1 MRLLS
6 RLPAPLAS
14 ARVRLA
20 VMYTAAMVV
29 VAAFLV
35 GGVNLALSGVLGTQ
49 GTSTSVVFES
59 DLLSELGVPLQI
71 RLEDAVS
78 DAEAQARAQA
88 LTDLR
93 TVSIVGLTML
103 VPISLI
109 VSWVVAG
116 RVLRPID
123 RITAVAR
130 DIEAN
135 DLSRRI
141 HLTGPDDEL
150 RRLADTFDGM
160 LDRIDGGVRAQR
172 ALIED
177 ASHELRNPLAVVRTH
192 LDVALADPTDVDGLR
207 DAAEV
212 ARRAADR
219 MAGTIDDL
227 LAALRDEGRRPVAA
241 PVDLAFLAAET
252 GAEFEAPAAAG
263 GCTLSYRV
271 EPGLALTGDA
281 ESLKRALANLLQ
293 NALRVAPAGSTVT
306 IGAGR
311 LGAWLW
317 LGVRDL
323 GPGIAPEQQP
333 SVFRRAWHEGRP
345 GAPGEARGIGL
356 ALVRQIAEAHGG
368 RVSVTSAVGA
378 GASFV
383 LWLPDRTRPEAP
395 TTDELRGVA
404 DPLWAAAREAAA
416 REAAPVAD
424 PPPAADAAP
433 ATGAADGADAG
444 DGAGAAD
451 GADVYPALIP
461 DVRPA

>member
-1 MRLLS
+1 MSVLS

-29 VAAFLV
+29 VAMILV
-35 GGVNLALSGVLGTQ
+35 GGVNVALSGVLGMQ

-78 DAEAQARAQA
+78 DAEAQARTQA
-88 LTDLR
+88 LGDLR
-93 TVSIVGLTML
+93 TVSILGLGAL
-103 VPISLI
+103 VPISLV

-123 RITAVAR
+123 RIAAVAR
-130 DIEAN
+130 DIEAH

-160 LDRIDGGVRAQR
+160 LERIEGSVRSQR

-177 ASHELRNPLAVVRTH
+177 ASHELRNPLAVMRTN

-212 ARRAADR
+212 SRRAADR
-219 MAGTIDDL
+219 MAGTIEDL
-227 LAALRDEGRRPVAA
+227 LAALRDEGRHPVAG
-241 PVDLAFLAAET
+241 PVDLAFLAVET
-252 GAEFEAPAAAG
+252 GAEFEAPAAAQ
-263 GCTLSYRV
+263 GCAVAYRV
-271 EPGLALTGDA
+271 EPGLAITADGQA
-281 ESLKRALANLLQ
+281 LKRALANLLQ
-293 NALRVAPAGSTVT
+293 NALRVAPAASTVT
-306 IGAGR
+306 VGAGR
-311 LGAWLW
+311 SGGWLW
-317 LGVRDL
+317 IGVRDH
-323 GPGIAPEQQP
+323 GPGIAPDVQP
-333 SVFRRAWHEGRP
+333 YVFRRAWHEGRA

-368 RVSVTSAVGA
+368 RVSVTSAPSA
-378 GASFV
+378 GASFIV
-383 LWLPDRTRPEAP
+383 WLPDRP
-395 TTDELRGVA
+395 GVA
-404 DPLWAAAREAAA
+404 AIAAERLGDLQDPLWTAGLDPE
-416 REAAPVAD
+416 PGTPAD
-424 PPPAADAAP
+424 TVRPDP
-433 ATGAADGADAG
+433 
-444 DGAGAAD
+444 
-451 GADVYPALIP
+451 YPGLIP
-461 DVRPA
+461 GTRPA